1 MYTEKIKQI
10 IRFVLSTIRKP
21 FQDSFFL
28 GFFMNFKIPVNH
40 ISYNKHKRTTVTI
53 TGSLRLLVNY

>member
-21 FQDSFFL
+21 FQDSFF
-28 GFFMNFKIPVNH
+28 GFFFYEFQD
-40 ISYNKHKRTTVTI
+40 S
-53 TGSLRLLVNY
+53 S